1 MSERINFKPGSV
13 LMHGEEECVVL
24 DIVDLENVLVKYLEG
39 DQVSTVAIV
48 NLNAQPSVATASS
61 QRARR
66 LIAEVLPTISEKRWL
81 QARERLLA
89 MRPLLQ
95 LDPYSRGKERV
106 QAVAN
111 QLDRDPSTIYRWLA
125 DFDRTQSLQVFLRLP
140 RADKGEKRIEP
151 KVDRVIRAVIKK
163 VYLTSQR
170 KMKATVVERVQE
182 RCRKKR
188 WKAPHRSTVIRRI
201 QELQPRL
208 VVQARE
214 GRKAARG
221 RHDLA
226 KGRHP
231 EVLYPLDE
239 VQMDH
244 TPSDYCIVDEV
255 YRKPIDGAQTLTVAL
270 DINTRCVM
278 GFTLFLEAPSVRV
291 AGACMAHAI
300 LPKERFMQE
309 MGVDTKWPCH
319 GKPKVIYTDNASEF
333 DAEAFLMACEMNGI
347 EVRKRPKGAPNF
359 AGHIESLFSN
369 FLKKVHELEGA
380 RFANLTKRMEYDTT
394 GRAVMTIHEFRKWF
408 TIFITMYYHQRPHSG
423 LAELPPIKAWE
434 NAILGTDDRPGIG
447 LPDRVRDEFKL
458 RVDFLPGTKRTI
470 QDSGITFERRTYSDA
485 VLRRWVGAPD
495 PDDPKSTRL
504 FLIKYDPM
512 DMSEVYFLEPDL
524 GQYFIIP
531 AVDDL
536 EHITLWEIKTINR
549 STRRE
554 NRGQVN
560 HEIIAEG
567 LEQMREVVK
576 SAASSTRK
584 ARRQNQRIIESQRQS
599 LPRQRK
605 ANEAANQLVFSPPP
619 GLQDE
624 DNDDDVVTP
633 MVGAVPAKWSG
644 ETTHE

>member
-1 MSERINFKPGSV
+1 MSERITFKPGSV
-13 LMHGEEECVVL
+13 LMHGNDECVVL
-24 DIVDLENVLVKYLEG
+24 DIVDLDSVLVRFLDG
-39 DQVSTVAIV
+39 DR
-48 NLNAQPSVATASS
+48 VATVPIVDLTAPAGITTTSS

-66 LIAEVLPTISEKRWL
+66 LIAEVLPAISEKRWS
-81 QARERLLA
+81 QARERLIA

-95 LDPYSRGKERV
+95 LDPYSRGKEKV
-106 QAVAN
+106 QAVAK

-140 RADKGEKRIEP
+140 RADKGTKRLEP

-163 VYLTSQR
+163 IYLTAQR
-170 KMKATVVERVQE
+170 RMKATVVESVKE

-188 WKAPHRSTVIRRI
+188 WTVPHRSTVIRRI
-201 QELQPRL
+201 QELEPRI

-231 EVLYPLDE
+231 DVLYPLDE

-255 YRKPIDGAQTLTVAL
+255 HRKPIDGAQTLTVAL

-309 MGVDTKWPCH
+309 MGVDASWPCY

-333 DAEAFLMACEMNGI
+333 EAEAFLMACEMNGI

-380 RFANLTKRMEYDTT
+380 RFANLQKRMEYDTT
-394 GRAVMTIHEFRKWF
+394 GRAIMSIHEFRKWF

-434 NAILGTDDRPGIG
+434 NAILGSDDRPGIG

-458 RVDFLPGTKRTI
+458 RIDFLPGIRRTV
-470 QDSGITFERRTYSDA
+470 QDSGIVIERHTYSDA

-495 PDDPKSTRL
+495 PDDASKTRK
-504 FLIKYDPM
+504 FLVKYDPL
-512 DMSEVYFLEPDL
+512 DMTEVYFLEPDL
-524 GQYFIIP
+524 GQYFVIP
-531 AVDDL
+531 SVDNL
-536 EHITLWEIKTINR
+536 EHITLWETKVIKR
-549 STRRE
+549 AARRE
-554 NRGQVN
+554 NRGQVD
-560 HEIIAEG
+560 HAIIAEG
-567 LEQMREVVK
+567 LEQMREVMN
-576 SAASSTRK
+576 SAANTTRK
-584 ARRQNQRIIESQRQS
+584 ARRQSQRILDSQRQS
-599 LPRQRK
+599 LPKQRK
-605 ANEAANQLVFSPPP
+605 AAEAGQQLEFSAPAVPP
-619 GLQDE
+619 D
-624 DNDDDVVTP
+624 DDDDVVAP
-633 MVGAVPAKWSG
+633 LPGAVPAKWAG
-644 ETTHE
+644 GPTNE